1 MTIGTRITIGFT
13 IILGLAML
21 MAVVGIAK
29 MNGERGKAEVLA
41 KQTMPATIAIVESH
55 QAAVSLALAVRS
67 YVATE
72 SEKSWLK
79 VDAARI
85 DLDQHLRT
93 MAGHGVPAA
102 VSASATRLY
111 RDWHA
116 LIDET
121 RDRVVKIQ
129 ANRAALGQATIAFGA
144 MIESFKLDQ
153 RGKLDQELAAAMAG
167 GDAVAGSSTAA
178 AIETRLRKNRL
189 AEDLRAEGIDVGND
203 IWEAQANQ
211 RLDQA
216 LATTLAQRIS
226 AMGAMLG
233 ELDSLTT
240 QAVNK
245 QEIASVRT
253 SLAAYAIQTEAISAG
268 TRAQSDTNAARAQ
281 AGDAFMDML
290 TGAVA
295 ASLSDTGGAARTS
308 AHELGRS
315 LSLLVLIG
323 VLALLSG
330 GLLAWRT
337 SAAIRRILGRIA
349 GALRESA
356 AQVASA
362 AGQVSSASQS
372 LAEGASH
379 QASSLEQTSASLEE
393 LTATTR
399 QNADHARQADA
410 LARTANEV
418 AQRGEAEAR
427 TAAQTTADR
436 LKELSVAVAAIGK
449 ATAQTATVVEIID
462 EIAFQTNLLAL
473 NAAVEAARAGE
484 AGMGF
489 AVVAD
494 EVRSLAQRSAEEAR
508 NSTALMKQAEE
519 SARQVASV
527 STALEAYLAQALAQ
541 DLVGRFRETV
551 GSSQK
556 VMQLM
561 AEVSAGSDEQAK
573 GLQQIN
579 AAVASMDQVTQAN
592 AANAEETAASSEE
605 LTAQSEA
612 MRGQVGDLLHLVHGQ
627 AAEVEAEMPPAHRE
641 VRTAT
646 AMAPATKTTQSLKP
660 TLKTTQALKPAS
672 ALKTTQHLPQR
683 PAVKPAGTNRPE
695 DLLPLTDDEARHAGK
710 GDHQGNFSKF

>member
-1 MTIGTRITIGFT
+1 MTIGSRIATGFA
-13 IILGLAML
+13 IILGMLVL
-21 MAVVGIAK
+21 MAAVAISQLRA
-29 MNGERGKAEVLA
+29 ERGKSVHLSAQA
-41 KQTMPATIAIVESH
+41 MPAAASMVQTNI
-55 QAAVSLALAVRS
+55 AAVDLVLAVRG
-67 YVATE
+67 YVLSGAEVQWQRTTAALERLELATKGHAAAQVSAAE
-72 SEKSWLK
+72 TAS
-79 VDAARI
+79 AARLLGDWRPLVHQTRDSVTEI
-85 DLDQHLRT
+85 
-93 MAGHGVPAA
+93 A
-102 VSASATRLY
+102 ATRLGM
-111 RDWHA
+111 A
-116 LIDET
+116 
-121 RDRVVKIQ
+121 KS
-129 ANRAALGQATIAFGA
+129 ANEFDLTVRAYLA
-144 MIESFKLDQ
+144 
-153 RGKLDQELAAAMAG
+153 DQEARLGDEVESAGAASSVNSASFAAITKRIRKVRLANAVISEAGSINSDTWEAQTARTIDVRFAAAIARRVAGIDSLVEQIEAGTTLEVHRKQLAAVRTSMTDYGAQLAAMAQAWEELAQRDAKRVSA
-167 GDAVAGSSTAA
+167 GDAFLRFSAASVTAA
-178 AIETRLRKNRL
+178 LEST
-189 AEDLRAEGIDVGND
+189 G
-203 IWEAQANQ
+203 
-211 RLDQA
+211 A
-216 LATTLAQRIS
+216 LATTS
-226 AMGAMLG
+226 AKGMA
-233 ELDSLTT
+233 
-240 QAVNK
+240 
-245 QEIASVRT
+245 T
-253 SLAAYAIQTEAISAG
+253 SLLQLCVIGAI
-268 TRAQSDTNAARAQ
+268 
-281 AGDAFMDML
+281 
-290 TGAVA
+290 
-295 ASLSDTGGAARTS
+295 
-308 AHELGRS
+308 
-315 LSLLVLIG
+315 
-323 VLALLSG
+323 ALLSG

-449 ATAQTATVVEIID
+449 ATAQTATVVETID